1 MIDQEGERLAQPSGT
16 PMSSTGE
23 PMAKTPPARGAEPR
37 PVELAAIFA
46 AHHQRVATWV
56 RCLGGA
62 GIEVDDAVQEVFLVA
77 HRRLRWFRLP
87 KGLTVWL
94 YRVTENVVARQR
106 RRLRRYR
113 SVLSAAQ
120 HDLESLGIASEP
132 FTSAS
137 EEGEQATLELVY
149 QVLDR
154 MSERGRT
161 LIILFELEEMSG
173 QDIAALKGAKL
184 ATIWVWLY
192 RARAEFQ
199 QQLTALRR
207 EM

>member
-1 MIDQEGERLAQPSGT
+1 MPKTRPTRPVREGEPQ
-16 PMSSTGE
+16 
-23 PMAKTPPARGAEPR
+23 

-56 RCLGGA
+56 RCLGGP
-62 GIEVDDAVQEVFLVA
+62 GIEVDDAVQEVFLIA
-77 HRRLRWFRLP
+77 HRRLRWFKLP
-87 KGLTVWL
+87 KALTVWL

-113 SVLSAAQ
+113 TILSAAQ
-120 HDLESLGIASEP
+120 HDLAGMGIQDEAAKTNSDGP
-132 FTSAS
+132 
-137 EEGEQATLELVY
+137 EEGEQGEAATLDLVY
-149 QVLDR
+149 RVLDR

-173 QDIAALKGAKL
+173 QEVAALKGAKL
-184 ATIWVWLY
+184 ATVWVWLY
-192 RARAEFQ
+192 RARAEFR

-207 EM
+207 ETRRSPSDDT